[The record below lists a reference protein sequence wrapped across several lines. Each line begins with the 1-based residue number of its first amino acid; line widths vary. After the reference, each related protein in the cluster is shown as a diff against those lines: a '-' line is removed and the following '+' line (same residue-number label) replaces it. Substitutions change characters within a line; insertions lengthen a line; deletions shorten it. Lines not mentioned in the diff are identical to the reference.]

1 MDTQTVISLASSLLS
16 AAAVVLVAIIETRN
30 GQSRKRTEARA
41 ARRAEESRLS
51 MEMMFAT
58 CKLATV
64 TAKAVTGHKTN
75 GDVED
80 ALDESDRAQGQYEDF
95 KTQLAAQQVAK
106 V

>member
-1 MDTQTVISLASSLLS
+1 MDTQTLISLASSLLS

-75 GDVED
+75 GSV
-80 ALDESDRAQGQYEDF
+80 GNPPGM
-95 KTQLAAQQVAK
+95 AAPPEPGERTSPA
-106 V
+106 

>member
-1 MDTQTVISLASSLLS
+1 MDAQTLVALASSLLS
-16 AAAVVLVAIIETRN
+16 AAAVVI
-30 GQSRKRTEARA
+30 
-41 ARRAEESRLS
+41 RAEESRLS

-80 ALDESDRAQGQYEDF
+80 ALEESDRAQEQYEDF